1 MGANSLADQHIRR
14 RVDIG
19 AWVEGG
25 QYAVKYRLR
34 VETHPH
40 PAREALGWRA
50 GAGCRSGGCRDWDE
64 CVSGCGTG
72 MNVCRGSVPGRVSVL
87 PSVRAIVTAD
97 KKASVDDDLGPTIVA

>member
-64 CVSGCGTG
+64 CV
-72 MNVCRGSVPGRVSVL
+72 PGI
-87 PSVRAIVTAD
+87 RAGARIRAAQCSCHRDGRQEGV
-97 KKASVDDDLGPTIVA
+97 GG